1 MARCY
6 GRNML
11 NHDVPYAVVH
21 ADRYAIGGLIYIFTS
36 QDLSL
41 LGYPQ
46 SVIMQQLLL
55 YWLSDAVQSNMSS
68 MGASPLVASEVSAPV
83 LWPNCSSPQDHASE
97 TPWQVETSFGMLED
111 T

>member
-1 MARCY
+1 MY

-11 NHDVPYAVVH
+11 NHDVLYAVIH
-21 ADRYAIGGLIYIFTS
+21 ADRYSIGGLIYMFTS

-68 MGASPLVASEVSAPV
+68 MGASPLIASEVSAPV
-83 LWPNCSSPQDHASE
+83 LWPNCSGLENHASV
-97 TPWQVETSFGMLED
+97 TSRQVESVGQLLAV
-111 T
+111 